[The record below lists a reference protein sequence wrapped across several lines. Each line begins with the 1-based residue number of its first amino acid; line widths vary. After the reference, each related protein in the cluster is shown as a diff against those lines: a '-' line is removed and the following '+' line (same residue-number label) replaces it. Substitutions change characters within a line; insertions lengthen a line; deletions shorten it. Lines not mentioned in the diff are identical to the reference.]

1 MADSSANVANTRQR
15 TVDSPARPTTAT
27 ASPGWPFVQN
37 AGAVAVLL
45 ALLAAVLVAGCSAKQ
60 HRRIADKKAYSLIG
74 EAQQR
79 VHGATNAFTIDTPY
93 SARDP
98 KAVPPEEI
106 VADRAAAVKLQLS
119 LADALALAA
128 TNSRQYQ
135 FRKETLYL
143 TALSLSREQ
152 YELSLIP
159 FAGATAAYDRGA
171 DGDRVGSVRSQA
183 GVDQLLRSGG
193 RLGAAVAND
202 IFRYYTGQPARE
214 ITTLLSVNLTQP
226 LLRGA
231 GRSIIAENLTQAE
244 RNVTYEVRGYSRFQ
258 TTFAVDIVIA
268 YLRLLQQRDIVRNE
282 YDSFINATKARDLS
296 EALGQDGR
304 VSRVQ
309 VDQARQREL
318 DQRNRYLLAVER
330 YRDQLDSFKGT
341 LSLPLSV
348 DVQLDEQALA
358 DLREAGMG
366 EVGLNERDGYDL
378 AVRRRIDLLNSID
391 RFEDT
396 KRKIIVAANRLKTDL
411 NIFADA
417 SIESEGPTD
426 YTKFDWDRYRAGV
439 GLELNLPV
447 DRLRE
452 RNTYRTTLI
461 TYERELRA
469 LGQALDDLRDEVRQG
484 LRGLQ
489 LARAVFEVQVRSVE
503 LADQRVES
511 SQLSFQAGRAQI
523 RDLLE
528 AQDAQLRARN
538 SFTAALVD
546 YHSTR
551 LGLLRDLGVLDTAR
565 DRFWLADYTASLHAP
580 PPPDAPVPAQVAGQ
594 IPIVT
599 PEELFRNE

>member
-1 MADSSANVANTRQR
+1 
-15 TVDSPARPTTAT
+15 
-27 ASPGWPFVQN
+27 
-37 AGAVAVLL
+37 LI
-45 ALLAAVLVAGCSAKQ
+45 ALVVAGCSTKF
-60 HRRIADKKAYSLIG
+60 HKRIADRAAYSRVG

-79 VHGATNAFTIDTPY
+79 VFGRTNEFTIDTPY
-93 SARDP
+93 SHREP
-98 KAVPPEEI
+98 KSVPPEEI
-106 VADRAAAVKLQLS
+106 VTDRAATNRVRITLD
-119 LADALALAA
+119 DALRLAA

-143 TALSLSREQ
+143 SALALMREQ
-152 YELSLIP
+152 YELSLRP
-159 FAGATAAYDRGA
+159 VAGATAAYDRDA
-171 DGDRVGSVRSQA
+171 DGDRTGSVRSLVA
-183 GVDQLLRSGG
+183 VDQLFRTGG

-202 IFRYYTGQPARE
+202 IFRYYTGQPSRE
-214 ITTLLSVNLTQP
+214 ITTLLSVNITQP

-231 GRSIIAENLTQAE
+231 GASIVAENLTQAE
-244 RNVTYEVRGYSRFQ
+244 RNVTYEVRGFSRFQ
-258 TTFAVDIVIA
+258 TTFAVDITIA

-282 YDSFINATKARDLS
+282 FDSYKNATASRELS
-296 EALGQDGR
+296 VALGQDGR

-330 YRDQLDSFKGT
+330 YRDQLDTFKGT
-341 LSLPLSV
+341 LSLPLSW

-358 DLREAGMG
+358 DLRTAGMG
-366 EVGLNERDGYDL
+366 EVGLREGEGYEI
-378 AVRRRIDLLNSID
+378 AVRQRIDLLNSID

-396 KRKIIVAANRLKTDL
+396 KRKIAVAANRLKADL
-411 NIFADA
+411 NLFTDA
-417 SIESEGPTD
+417 SIESVGPTD

-439 GLELNLPV
+439 GIELDLPL

-461 TYERELRA
+461 NFERELRT
-469 LGQALDDLRDEVRQG
+469 LGQALDDVRDEVRQG

-489 LARAVFEVQVRSVE
+489 LARAVYEVQSRSVE

-538 SFTAALVD
+538 SFTAALID
-546 YHSTR
+546 YHATR
-551 LGLLRDLGVLDTAR
+551 LGLLRDLGVLDVAR
-565 DRFWLADYTASLHAP
+565 DRFWLADYSANLRRPEPSAAGAP
-580 PPPDAPVPAQVAGQ
+580 AQIADTAPV
-594 IPIVT
+594 VT
-599 PEELFRNE
+599 PEELFNNE